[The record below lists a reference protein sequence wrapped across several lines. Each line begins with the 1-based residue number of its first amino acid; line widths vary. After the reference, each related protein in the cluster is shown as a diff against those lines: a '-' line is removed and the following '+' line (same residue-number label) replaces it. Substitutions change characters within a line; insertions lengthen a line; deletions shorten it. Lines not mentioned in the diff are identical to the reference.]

1 MVPTLGQKE
10 AVAHGLHAV
19 ALASGWYEPRA
30 QSSQAD
36 MPGLSAKVPGLQTA
50 GSLAPV
56 LHDEPSG
63 HGTHWS
69 ADARPAEPLKC
80 PATHGNGDDAPSGQ
94 KEPELHVVQLVRP
107 SSGCIVPGWHLTQ
120 LAMLVLGATVPALH
134 GVGCDTPTPHECPSG
149 HAVQSACASSPVE
162 LP

>member
-56 LHDEPSG
+56 LHEEPSG
-63 HGTHWS
+63 QGEHWS
-69 ADARPAEPLKC
+69 AEARPAELLKR
-80 PATHGNGDDAPSGQ
+80 PATHGKGAEAPKGQ
-94 KEPELHVVQLVRP
+94 
-107 SSGCIVPGWHLTQ
+107 
-120 LAMLVLGATVPALH
+120 
-134 GVGCDTPTPHECPSG
+134 
-149 HAVQSACASSPVE
+149 
-162 LP
+162 

>member
-10 AVAHGLHAV
+10 AVAHGSHAV

-63 HGTHWS
+63 HVAHWS
-69 ADARPAEPLKC
+69 AEASPAEPLKR
-80 PATHGNGDDAPSGQ
+80 PATHGKGEDAPSGQ
-94 KEPELHVVQLVRP
+94 KEPELHSMHAVWPAALVKEPAAQLRQTP
-107 SSGCIVPGWHLTQ
+107 M
-120 LAMLVLGATVPALH
+120 LAFGATVPGTH
-134 GVGCDTPTPHECPSG
+134 GRCSVL
-149 HAVQSACASSPVE
+149 PVAAKE
-162 LP
+162 PGSVDEH